1 MKQFNLEEYLKN
13 PTKPIVTR
21 DGNSVRIICTD
32 RLDENYP
39 VLALVNYEG
48 AEECHS
54 YTEFGKVYKGLN
66 IDCKVDLFFAPEEKS
81 AWINV
86 CRGCGEYNTYVC
98 NRIFA
103 TKEEAQREKRNIIA
117 TIKIEWEE

>member
-1 MKQFNLEEYLKN
+1 MRPFDLQEYLKN
-13 PTKPIVTR
+13 PDRQIVTR
-21 DGNSVRIICTD
+21 GGRNARIICTD
-32 RLDENYP
+32 RNSDDHPIVALLQGPVCENTCFYRRDGLWLDNSETP
-39 VLALVNYEG
+39 
-48 AEECHS
+48 
-54 YTEFGKVYKGLN
+54 
-66 IDCKVDLFFAPEEKS
+66 IDLLFAPEKKS
-81 AWINV
+81 GWINV

>member
-1 MKQFNLEEYLKN
+1 MEQFSLEKYLEN
-13 PTKPIVTR
+13 PNRKVVTR
-21 DGNSVRIICTD
+21 AGRNVRIICTD
-32 RLDENYP
+32 RNSDDHPIVALLQGPVCENTCFYKRDGLWLD
-39 VLALVNYEG
+39 
-48 AEECHS
+48 H
-54 YTEFGKVYKGLN
+54 TETP
-66 IDCKVDLFFAPEEKS
+66 IDLLFAPEKKS
-81 AWINV
+81 GWINV